1 MDVSGPYEE
10 IARQIADGTP
20 RQKADALGT
29 PVAQV
34 IAKLLRRRD
43 AHRYQSARE
52 AWDDLRQIPRF

>member
-1 MDVSGPYEE
+1 MAHPFCMTKLFRGN
-10 IARQIADGTP
+10 P
-20 RQKADALGT
+20 RLLMQVL
-29 PVAQV
+29 PVAAV